1 MVLAVGLSR
10 VVQCGLQVQCRSRLR
25 GCIYEILRF
34 VHNMT
39 LDVFVVVL
47 LMRRGQSAEVP
58 KHTHRN
64 RPFTVKRWQS

>member
-1 MVLAVGLSR
+1 MVLVVGLSR
-10 VVQCGLQVQCRSRLR
+10 VVQCDLQVQCRSGLR

-47 LMRRGQSAEVP
+47 LIRLLDA
-58 KHTHRN
+58 KA
-64 RPFTVKRWQS
+64 